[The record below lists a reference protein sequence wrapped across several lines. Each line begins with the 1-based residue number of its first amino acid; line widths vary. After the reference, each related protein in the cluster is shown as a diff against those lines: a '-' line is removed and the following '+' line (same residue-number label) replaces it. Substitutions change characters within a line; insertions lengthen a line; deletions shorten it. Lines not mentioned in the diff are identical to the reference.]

1 MNMYIKCSKCCL
13 QRLSHRLKTAH
24 MESFGFLSDWVV
36 VWTFLERKST
46 SYTRS
51 KNRSYCFELLWFY
64 LEIRMVKTN
73 GTSENKSSAVP
84 LEGVHSHPDSLTASF
99 SVERKKERKKENTS
113 DISIARRLQH
123 SQPPRLHRP
132 IVSHTNTASVSTCL
146 LPLSRVTLIMVAI
159 RKPIQWMAL
168 TVSWALTQSQT
179 PVTTHHVMWIT
190 GTFCA
195 VLQINPSRQYSLIK
209 AYENKWDNEK
219 VRNKSTLPQKNQ
231 AVCVVYFLCSLY
243 SLEYQPSGWNKSVH
257 INFHH
262 IYYEL

>member
-1 MNMYIKCSKCCL
+1 
-13 QRLSHRLKTAH
+13 

-64 LEIRMVKTN
+64 LEIRMVKMN

-179 PVTTHHVMWIT
+179 PVTTHHVIS
-190 GTFCA
+190 GLL
-195 VLQINPSRQYSLIK
+195 VLSVLYYKSIRVDNIHLSKRMKTSEIMKKWETKAHYHRRIKLFVLFTSFAHYIVWNINPQVEI
-209 AYENKWDNEK
+209 
-219 VRNKSTLPQKNQ
+219 NQ
-231 AVCVVYFLCSLY
+231 S
-243 SLEYQPSGWNKSVH
+243 
-257 INFHH
+257 I
-262 IYYEL
+262 